1 MAAGRNKIK
10 FERVLTNGTGSLRVV
25 IPLELARALNYHAG
39 DTMEIWLESDKII
52 VRRKE

>member
-1 MAAGRNKIK
+1 MVVKKNKIK

-25 IPLELARALNYHAG
+25 VPLELARALDYHAG
-39 DTMEIWLESDKII
+39 ETVEIWLEGDKII